1 MTKKLVN
8 QISGSEFTM
17 WRTGKYDGLE
27 GELELEGR
35 NASLEWVVA
44 VKLSEAVLL
53 GAPEVRILEASQ
65 AGRHLLAG
73 ATLSILLDGE
83 TAVEGLPLL
92 GKHVPVRM
100 PAGKSHWLA
109 APSGPED
116 EDTSR
121 GIFLV
126 NGSIV
131 EVRVRLPVAPSPAPR
146 IAVRLGADLY
156 GTS

>member
-1 MTKKLVN
+1 MTKKLLN
-8 QISGSEFTM
+8 QISGSEYTM

-27 GELELEGR
+27 GELEIEGR
-35 NASLEWVVA
+35 NGSLEWTVA
-44 VKLSEAVLL
+44 VKVSEAVLL

-65 AGRHLLAG
+65 AGRSLLAK

-100 PAGKSHWLA
+100 PSGKSHWLA
-109 APSGPED
+109 APSDPED

-131 EVRVRLPVAPSPAPR
+131 EVVVRLPVTARPAPR
-146 IAVRLGADLY
+146 LSVRLGTDLY